1 MTIYKMTLKNA
12 AVILWKR
19 KFSFSGRSSRK
30 EFWLGVAALWLSYY
44 AVFSILYAIF
54 LFFIAGVS
62 RTALNGAVLA
72 DAFLVLYLVTG
83 LTVFFVSAALNARRL
98 HDIGKSGWWQ
108 LISLIPLLGGLVLF
122 IWLLHPSDGDNK
134 YGPEDYYSS
143 SILNE

>member
-1 MTIYKMTLKNA
+1 MTIHKMTLKDA

-30 EFWLGVAALWLSYY
+30 EFWLGVAALWLGYY

-83 LTVFFVSAALNARRL
+83 LTVFFVSAALNAR
-98 HDIGKSGWWQ
+98 
-108 LISLIPLLGGLVLF
+108 LGGLVLF
-122 IWLLHPSDGDNK
+122 IWLLRPSDGDNK

-143 SILNE
+143 ILNE